1 MNYLARIFAL
11 ISITLTVVFAFN
23 ISSLWLFPIFA
34 SAAVCLEL
42 TKYTLVQRI
51 SEFKADAKMA
61 IAAVILILIGFS
73 GYSSYHALDANIS
86 SGNRVVAQQ
95 QLQYEKDL
103 KSYEIKM
110 DQLKSDTLRRNEIIT
125 RISIE
130 EQRADRNTIT
140 DRRIES
146 LKSEL
151 SGIELTVP
159 EQPVPPESKQT
170 PMILSIIFS
179 VLIEIGALV
188 SNFFFGLFRKKSGE
202 TEKTV
207 DEEVVES
214 VPEIKNPVKST
225 KPVKKSV
232 VNGKI
237 TKEITPKRPEIIPG
251 SIKNE
256 LKMTNSQRVTISNKL
271 KADGRNWKSWNS
283 DLNNIDE
290 AKQFIES
297 MRSYK

>member
-202 TEKTV
+202 TEKTDV
-207 DEEVVES
+207 EDKPESEIVQEKPIKAVV
-214 VPEIKNPVKST
+214 KTN
-225 KPVKKSV
+225 KSV
-232 VNGKI
+232 TKI
-237 TKEITPKRPEIIPG
+237 TKRKNVTPVTPEFTGKPT
-251 SIKNE
+251 IKNV
-256 LKMTNSQRVTISNKL
+256 LGLTNSQRVQLANKT
-271 KADGRNWKSWNS
+271 KALGYDWKSWNS

-290 AKQFIES
+290 AKQLLKI
-297 MRSYK
+297 K